1 MVELINIKLNMLTVL
16 TVECVNYVKLT
27 TLKTDRQRYRATI
40 FQVTLVFLLLIL
52 DVFFSLLFRLHS

>member
-40 FQVTLVFLLLIL
+40 FPGHTGVFIVSFRCILLIII
-52 DVFFSLLFRLHS
+52 

>member
-27 TLKTDRQRYRATI
+27 TLKTDRQCYRATI

-52 DVFFSLLFRLHS
+52 DVFFSLLFSLHS

>member
-16 TVECVNYVKLT
+16 TVECVNYVN
-27 TLKTDRQRYRATI
+27 LKTDRQRYRATI

-52 DVFFSLLFRLHS
+52 DVFFSLLFSLHS